1 MSGAPQSAQGLGEPL
16 FDSLSARPRDAVV
29 LRGDSETWRAA
40 ELQAAIDS
48 LACGLAGVRVL
59 AVLADNGPAWVIAD
73 LAALRAGV
81 VHLPLPGFFSPS
93 QLAHALT
100 QAGADTVL
108 TDQPARIASLDL
120 GFTVV
125 GKANGLLRMARATS
139 AAPLPP
145 ATTKIS
151 FTSGSTGAPRGVC
164 LSAAGL
170 LDTAVAV
177 AGCFAD
183 LAIERHLAVLPL
195 SLLLENSA
203 GIHASLLL
211 GAEIRVAGLQTLGW
225 RGMAGFDPVALQRT
239 VVASAANSLILV
251 PELLKMWSAQRAA
264 GEPAAAND
272 LRYVAVG
279 GARVA
284 PELLARARAVG
295 LPAYQGYGLT
305 ECGSV
310 VSLNRPGDD
319 AEGVGRP
326 LPHVR
331 VRIADGEVLVGGRA
345 FLGYVGDEWPQPA
358 TAAKLPEFATGD
370 LGRLDGNGH
379 LHLDGRRKNLLITSF
394 GRNVAPEWIESL
406 LLAEPAIAQTIVCG
420 DGMPGLCALLVA
432 APGAERGALS
442 AAVARVNA
450 GLPDY
455 ARIAD
460 WLPVAPFSVDN
471 GLATGNG
478 RPRRNAI
485 LQHHAAD
492 LAALFHPEREAND
505 VLS

>member
-1 MSGAPQSAQGLGEPL
+1 MSGAPQTAQGLGEQL

-40 ELQAAIDS
+40 ALQSAIDS

-125 GKANGLLRMARATS
+125 GKANGLLRMARATP

-225 RGMAGFDPVALQRT
+225 RGMVGFDPVALQRT

-331 VRIADGEVLVGGRA
+331 VRTGGRH
-345 FLGYVGDEWPQPA
+345 
-358 TAAKLPEFATGD
+358 
-370 LGRLDGNGH
+370 R
-379 LHLDGRRKNLLITSF
+379 
-394 GRNVAPEWIESL
+394 
-406 LLAEPAIAQTIVCG
+406 
-420 DGMPGLCALLVA
+420 
-432 APGAERGALS
+432 
-442 AAVARVNA
+442 
-450 GLPDY
+450 LPD
-455 ARIAD
+455 R
-460 WLPVAPFSVDN
+460 
-471 GLATGNG
+471 
-478 RPRRNAI
+478 
-485 LQHHAAD
+485 
-492 LAALFHPEREAND
+492 
-505 VLS
+505 